1 MTFSFVAMH
10 VQKKKKEDKT
20 DFDYI
25 HSQNKFLVSI
35 HVMRC

>member
-10 VQKKKKEDKT
+10 VQKKKEGKT